1 MKTSNCFYLLLIL
14 LSLFTINL
22 AQTDSCPAGMR
33 KTYVDDYN
41 MDQYGSAR
49 RYMAAVSFFQFPG
62 SLFFSRK
69 VLIEP
74 RFEVHLKASTEFIDV
89 IESENERKIYGFTIV
104 ISGYKNTISG
114 LEARNGKTYVFTDIG
129 YNNFVNSLIIEFD
142 FEKNDYDPDSN
153 SFSLRFCD
161 TSCNSND
168 RDNNIVIHSA
178 KLTSQTYDSTKAND
192 WDFRLF
198 YADKKLSLY
207 SGPNELMFST
217 NFDLEA
223 KLGTNI
229 AHVGFTGFIESN
241 RRELSIVG
249 TFICEDNYQISK
261 MPGNFYVNNGK
272 FDTAIYEAG
281 APINYIFS
289 FINDKDQLVPHTFG
303 YKIWNYTFSLNTD
316 CDQSSDTIAKDT
328 NYTLILSMKACTKVG
343 QHSIHISEEI
353 KGNAPGRYYTVVA
366 GPLNKIVLIGH
377 DGIIAA
383 VPSVSENGALHLL
396 YGDSISGDF
405 IIKDNLQLVLDF
417 EFTDQYGNLVTPDSP
432 SSLFTLKKVNE
443 GGDTSTVNQN
453 VINFSLKKVDT
464 HYQMT
469 ISVNKVGTY
478 QIEKNDYMTEPI
490 RFIIVPAEADPT
502 TSYCNL
508 DGYTSPPSLKVSQSV
523 TYNCYLRDIYGNEII
538 PSVFKANSIYD
549 FSCKTEKTLS
559 SKAYTT
565 RVDTQ
570 NTFFSCV
577 FEITETGAYQ
587 INGYLIKKSNS
598 ESKRI
603 NSKINTFS
611 ARGDANSLTFKNIMN
626 LYNRNWLNINGAQ
639 LTYISDAERL
649 ITVLDLAE
657 SGGALMS
664 SYGTYPADFNV
675 NKVKAL
681 LTSPHDWN
689 YQFNLVTKIILID
702 GVEYIG
708 VYAPEGHTTDDIV
721 KKSSFDYSIKFTLEK
736 SSGEEEKTV
745 TLKYILNIGT
755 YTTCFH
761 DLKEENTKLEQDW
774 NLDFLIGAERKI
786 AKLELQTKDYYLYN
800 TDIGKDNIQ
809 YYLDEPSSNAIS
821 FRVVPLSVDG
831 TYDIYGKATDSYQ
844 GFLVVKVNGIQIR
857 KQYVSAQPSLACYLE
872 FKEPDLFK
880 LIRNENDKEI
890 HYEYLGD
897 FVEGNLL
904 FYFKIKDKYGNYI
917 VKEDYFSAFAD
928 IYSEQFGNGVD
939 RGKDIFTVGYS
950 HEIDFYKFRDKLPFE
965 NRQFSWVFFMR
976 DSSCNRK
983 YYITYDGMRGNSS
996 PVSLEKSYYT
1006 LKNNEIN
1013 INQYAYVEVF
1023 YKDANGQFLGL
1034 QEGKLEE
1041 IKDKTI
1047 VLATNTGNNI
1057 KLEYDSITNGYA
1069 IRYKKLFTVAG
1080 TFIVTATSDGTP
1092 LNCSNSNSLNVIDNV
1107 YYFRNSQLQLI
1118 LDSTINMDPNVRVTI
1133 DNTQQQPKYNL
1144 YFFTAAGVKTTYTD
1158 SDTFT
1163 CHLIR
1168 DNLDMELNV
1177 ARKGDYIQ
1185 FTHKNE
1191 DLKDF
1196 MLLSKGNYIL
1206 RVSDNKETIDYPLYL
1221 TGDGSEDV
1229 SNDPNKDLSKTEVSP
1244 LVIEGT
1250 AGKIY
1255 LITVEF
1261 RASDGLRWNRDVSLN
1276 QFTVSNSEGFPNGI
1290 FTYTVEA
1297 GYKRGQA
1304 VIHVN
1309 QTKVSSGNYLTI
1321 TYEGKEIPKK
1331 VLLKIKC
1338 AELAKLVYESGPSE
1352 GNVINPPI
1360 LSFTP
1365 KDAYDNL
1372 YTDLFTISQTKEY
1385 LNSLTIGKSEENV
1398 PLTSNNYLEDNQLK
1412 VQYQS
1417 TISTNVVVTSKYF
1430 EKSKLEYRYRIR
1442 SGPIDKDTS
1451 YAELITTGT
1460 KEAGSTYHI
1469 IIHPKDKYNNDID
1482 DLDETQMEEFNT
1494 YYDVS
1499 GATDNYN
1506 VTNCELVEEAKA
1518 LEKLRNLL
1526 SMGESAFDSIL
1537 CQTEITKAGT
1547 LEFHVDYKVDEIECR
1562 NCIFHVISDTI
1573 DYKKTKTLYK
1583 NKNIYLVTND
1593 INEVDAKVEP
1603 TFELTFFDK
1612 YGNQIGSSIVQNMN
1626 IKPTLEGTD
1635 IKLCISNSD
1644 NKKIVYL
1651 CPATEGDDNIN
1662 KWQYITNGE
1671 KYKLKLLD
1679 EDNKDENTNKIIY
1692 PLKITGGAEGS
1703 SEKPDFTKTKFNPEV
1718 VTVQAGVEGNT
1729 IMEIRD
1735 GEGIRKNYW
1744 YPNPSDK
1751 IKVEFKSDQDT
1762 CSYRIEK
1769 GDLPGRYSIVVA
1781 CTKTNNN
1788 NGFTVFVEETQIK
1801 TIKLIVVSGPA
1812 YYLEVEN
1819 NDNKFTVSSD
1829 KYTWKTNPTN
1839 DEIISFNFKLKDK
1852 YQNYIT
1858 NDVLNNNE
1866 ITVSSETYGF
1876 AEDYYHL
1883 TFKETNKNYLFVDE
1897 ITEII
1902 TKHIWN
1908 IVCVESN
1915 RKYSFIYTKEP
1926 GIVDLTKSDWTIDKT
1941 AYVLQEVS
1949 TVLVTLKDKLGVNV
1963 GTKEG
1968 RLLIEKE
1975 KLRVIRDK
1983 NKEVDY
1989 TYIGITSDNKLKY
2002 TYTYKEIGDYKV
2014 YVNYDQ
2020 KQIKDKVDVT
2030 VSYQTIDLKS
2040 SKLYYDL
2047 YDGKE
2052 NLMKTSENTN
2062 INNKEEYLFYKL
2074 YLYTAEGTKIT
2085 NYDHNLPV
2093 TCKMTYGDI
2102 EWELVVTKEQSYI
2115 DLSYVD
2121 DFEEKFKKLPLGLY
2135 NLIITLNGES
2145 ITYPLYLLGDKD
2157 VSPQTNYDLTKTHI
2171 KPTYIDGIAGVR
2183 YEIDIEFR
2191 AQDNL
2196 RWPYDIILSSFGVSN
2211 SYNLDSENLII
2222 EKAQGE
2228 KSGQMK
2234 LFVTQKIASK
2244 DGVDNVLSFTYKS
2257 VAITATVTLHIK
2269 CAGLAFLEYDSGA
2282 VDGTVI
2288 NPSIVKFIPKDTY
2301 GNLFTDLFDET
2312 IFTKEK
2318 LEALTTGVSEEGHP
2332 LTTNNYVSDGKYLN
2346 VQYGCTKV
2354 TYIKLTC
2361 NQKLNDNVYR
2371 YKLWSGPISPEQSYA
2386 EVVKNEGVIAGEITK
2401 LNIYP
2406 KDIYGNDVT
2415 NVTAED
2421 LEQFDVDYEVN
2432 KDNKVDISDS
2442 CQIVDSLKTDLDQ
2455 FDCQAN
2461 VTKAGDVIFTV
2472 EYNDKPISCINCE
2485 FVIYPDV
2492 IDFSKTKVYNKNENK
2507 EMSRT
2512 ELNTLPVTILPNF
2525 ELFFF
2530 DRFMNAIISESE
2542 VGQLPVETE
2551 IVVTDVKLLVT
2562 NNGLTKLSNVSKSKD
2577 NDENEEKWQY
2587 LPNGDNYKLIVTN
2600 SRTTEALTFPVQLT
2614 GGYNGGGSG
2623 PINPYK
2629 TALTPTELT
2638 LTAGEEKNVYLELRT
2653 VDEVRKNY
2661 WYKEPEKHISIK
2673 FPDDVKSCK
2682 YSLLRDEK
2690 PGDYIV
2696 VFNCTEKKDAF
2707 NTKVYV
2713 EGVLVPQEITISV
2726 VPAGP
2731 AKSKLFRMTED
2742 GKAGEE
2748 IKTDNLGSVSVE
2760 DKFQMI
2766 NKLYDRFGNL
2776 ITNINFQLSTL
2787 QIKMNPTT
2795 PQKTH
2800 TWSAELVA
2808 QKNGEIIIT
2817 LKSTYAGEHLVTG
2830 LYFEKSYTIIFTPG
2844 YPNADNSEL
2853 EVNETEIY
2861 AGQEI
2866 RIYITPYDKYH
2877 NYIDASQYSEISP
2890 YQVKYVN
2897 EGSTTVNVITEKHRI
2912 DVKNGKNVL
2921 SYPGTFTV
2929 RGTTNVNGYIDT
2941 EPIKCVSCR
2950 VNIKTKDIDFLNSYV
2965 LRLEPTKNI
2974 YELLKDGT
2982 VEKNT
2987 KDEPIYRLYP
2997 RDQYENS
3004 VDVIPKEILNNYKA
3018 SFKSQNSSTV
3028 YKLRLNNAG
3037 KDNQEYAEFVIDDT
3051 IQDGDFYYK
3060 LLVGGF
3066 YDLEFT
3072 NGKDVLVYNVT
3083 LLGDGKGGSN
3093 DPADYQKTAI
3103 IESNLKYTAGGQ
3115 GYMIIEIRTSNNER
3129 KNFWD
3134 GFNFKIKSC
3143 DASDETFEFTQDKAG
3158 LLGVFYIT
3166 VTTQTANTFPK
3177 LSQCKL
3183 EILLNDVKVESLAP
3197 EMEVSPDAVVRTNI
3211 LTKYYKQGSTTNLL
3225 DGNADENYIFEVE
3238 SFDKYNNFAETIQDI
3253 VGIKVT
3259 YRGGDEIKKITS
3271 ETDAESGYRKYS
3283 VSATKAGTY
3292 IVSTDKSGPQGLYL
3306 ATESIFVIEAGE
3318 IDLSNTVIQA
3328 KATPIQAG
3336 TAPAISI
3343 DAYDKYGN
3351 ALTYSKY
3358 INRFD
3363 AIFIDAN
3370 IEEHTSKGA
3379 YDQNI
3384 RKVFYTSET
3393 PVTIVGKVKVEVAYD
3408 KNQKLDT
3415 SKVIIDVIPGDP
3427 DPKNSI
3433 LSRETS
3439 KGVFTQYKNGDSFS
3453 VDVNEF
3459 LVLNVTIY
3467 DKYNNYISN
3476 IPTDVKVVS
3485 PLMSGNY
3492 MEEIKFNVEENT
3504 GYFGLDFNE
3513 NSNYI
3518 YIYRHL
3524 VGGTYDLTY
3533 KVQTSKEEASFK
3545 YNIIITSEDDKHG
3558 NGPYAI
3564 DKCVLIP
3571 KSVTFV
3577 AGNYETFTLELR
3589 TKQGLLY
3596 NDDIDIKNDLSISAK
3611 VKDNK
3616 GIVNDNFSYIVSK
3629 AGSEYGIYTIKIY
3642 HEKKGNYYLNVLLAD
3657 PSTEE
3662 RTKKEVGP
3670 GEFTVIPDRVPD
3682 SRYTVF
3688 KIRPLDGQ
3696 EIDSQE
3702 EIRLQFSLADKYNN
3716 TFEGRNDITENK
3728 YLTLINN
3735 KEAIPDLTFTMD
3747 EYDFY
3752 TVSLYPRYP
3761 PKNMV
3766 MNVIYN
3772 DGQDTVYCFLED
3784 VVVKITSKIDY
3795 YQTQIVSPN
3804 KENIKVG
3811 ETLIMWLYTFD
3822 IKGECLDDQN
3832 YADKY
3837 EIIVTGPFDSEHQAT
3852 KNYNVRKT
3860 DASSSSNCNN
3870 EYEIIT
3876 TEEDKYKYA
3885 GNYLIKVYGNNRI
3898 IAQYNQVCTAG
3909 EYSLIGFK
3917 LQYSFNPDQISI
3929 LDSVSFTITGS
3940 DKYGNKVEDPLYD
3953 DITIYFEQEGNNTEF
3968 ESKKVEKVAGVLEY
3982 EVAIRK
3988 VGPHQLHILYKEQ
4001 EVLTV
4006 NGGEKLPIFTILP
4019 GPCRADNNK
4028 HFDITPLKD
4037 VQKYDDAYFT
4047 FQCYDVYGN
4056 KIEHGGEEFTVTSSV
4071 LFNGNEYPVNTAEV
4085 VDNGDGSYKVEF
4097 IPEVEGT
4104 YLFNLLVGKE
4114 RYGEELKWI
4123 LTKKECSGETSVL
4136 CPNNNNCVKR
4146 LLDCVTPPDKCKD
4159 DETKPFWCPVNGTYM
4174 CVKSQTDCDCPAGYY
4189 KCPIMHYCVKNDRRD
4204 MCPSFIKRRTGY
4216 CQATYGEG
4224 YQLCPDSICRPADFH
4239 CFNQRV
4245 CPIGKVLCPDLSC
4258 RDTHEECV
4266 VTEELPSGKTRCLGQ
4281 DTVNRDSPHLCPSTF
4296 TCTNADDV
4304 VCPDGTCVSNEIYC
4318 KSLKKCTGNYQYLCS
4333 NNACASSY
4341 DYCSPEVACPIFKSL
4356 CTDHVC
4362 RDYC

>member
-1 MKTSNCFYLLLIL
+1 MKTSNCFYLLLIF
-14 LSLFTINL
+14 LSLFAINL

-41 MDQYGSAR
+41 MNQYGAAR
-49 RYMAAVSFFQFPG
+49 RYMAAISFFQWPG

-74 RFEVHLKASTEFIDV
+74 RFEVHLKASTQYIDI

-114 LEARNGKTYVFTDIG
+114 YVSRKGKTYVYTDIG
-129 YNNFVNSLIIEFD
+129 YNNFVNSLVIEFD

-168 RDNNIVIHSA
+168 RDTNIVIHSA
-178 KLTSQTYDSTKAND
+178 RLTSQKYDSTKDND

-198 YADKKLSLY
+198 YANKRLSLY

-229 AHVGFTGFIESN
+229 AYVGFTGFIESN
-241 RRELSIVG
+241 RRELSIIG

-272 FDTAIYEAG
+272 LDTAIYEAG

-303 YKIWNYTFSLNTD
+303 YNIWNYTFFLNTD
-316 CDQSSDTIAKDT
+316 CDQSSETIAKDT
-328 NYTLILSMKACTKVG
+328 NYTLILSMRACTKVG
-343 QHSIHISEEI
+343 RHSIHISEKI
-353 KGNAPGRYYTVVA
+353 KGDAPGRYYDVVA

-377 DGIIAA
+377 DGIIGA
-383 VPSVSENGALHLL
+383 VPSASENGALHLL

-443 GGDTSTVNQN
+443 GGDTSAVNQN
-453 VINFSLKKVDT
+453 VINFSLKKKDT

-502 TSYCNL
+502 TSYCTL
-508 DGYTSPPSLKVSQSV
+508 EGYTSPPSLKVSESV

-549 FSCKTEKTLS
+549 FSCKTEKTSS
-559 SKAYTT
+559 SKTYTT
-565 RVDTQ
+565 RVDPK
-570 NTFFSCV
+570 NTFYSCV
-577 FEITETGAYQ
+577 FDITETGAYQ
-587 INGYLIKKSNS
+587 INGYLVKKSNS

-603 NSKINTFS
+603 NSNINTFS

-639 LTYISDAERL
+639 LTYLSDAKGL

-657 SGGALMS
+657 SNGGALMS
-664 SYGTYPADFNV
+664 SYGTYPSDFKV

-681 LTSPHDWN
+681 LNSPHDWN
-689 YQFNLVTKIILID
+689 YQYNLVTEIITID

-708 VYAPEGHTTDDIV
+708 VYTPDGKTTDTIV

-736 SSGEEEKTV
+736 SSGNEEKTV
-745 TLKYILNIGT
+745 TLKYIVNIGT

-761 DLKEENTKLEQDW
+761 DLKVENTNLEQEW
-774 NLDFLIGAERKI
+774 SLEFLIGTERKI
-786 AKLELQTKDYYLYN
+786 AKIELRTTDYYLYN
-800 TDIGKDNIQ
+800 TDIGKDKIQ
-809 YYLDEPSSNAIS
+809 YVLENPSSNAVT
-821 FRVVPLSVDG
+821 FRVVPLSIDG
-831 TYDIYGKATDSYQ
+831 TYDIYAKATDSYQ
-844 GFLVVKVNGIQIR
+844 GYLVVKVNGIEIR
-857 KQYVSAQPSLACYLE
+857 RQWVSAQPSLACYLE

-880 LIRNENDKEI
+880 EVRNQDGKEI
-890 HYEYLGD
+890 YYEYLGD

-917 VKEDYFSAFAD
+917 VKDDYFSAFAD
-928 IYSEQFGNGVD
+928 IYSLQFGNGVEH
-939 RGKDIFTVGYS
+939 GKDILTVGYS
-950 HEIDFYKFRDKLPFE
+950 HDIDYYKFRDKLPFE
-965 NRQFSWVFFMR
+965 NRDYTWVFFMR

-996 PVSLEKSYYT
+996 PVSPEKSYYT
-1006 LKNNEIN
+1006 LLNTEIN
-1013 INQYAYVEVF
+1013 IKEYAYVDVF
-1023 YKDANGQFLGL
+1023 YKDENDQFLGL

-1041 IKDKTI
+1041 MKDKTI
-1047 VLATNTGNNI
+1047 ILATNTGNNI
-1057 KLEYDSITNGYA
+1057 KLEFDSITNGYA

-1080 TFIVTATSDGTP
+1080 TFKVTATSDGTS
-1092 LNCSNSNSLNVIDNV
+1092 LTCHTSDSLNVIDNV

-1118 LDSTINMDPNVRVTI
+1118 LDSTINMDPNIRVTI
-1133 DNTQQQPKYNL
+1133 DNLKQQPKYNL
-1144 YFFTAAGVKTTYTD
+1144 YFYTAAGVKTTYTD

-1168 DNLDMELNV
+1168 VNVDLELDV
-1177 ARKGDYIQ
+1177 ARKGDYVQ
-1185 FTHKNE
+1185 FTHGDIDKFK
-1191 DLKDF
+1191 DLV
-1196 MLLSKGNYIL
+1196 KGDYIL

-1221 TGDGSEDV
+1221 TGDGYDDA
-1229 SNDPNKDLSKTEVSP
+1229 SNDEKKDLSKTEVSP
-1244 LVIEGT
+1244 LIIDGV

-1255 LITVEF
+1255 PITVEF
-1261 RASDGLRWNRDVSLN
+1261 RASDGYRWNRVVSPN
-1276 QFTVSNSEGFPNGI
+1276 NFAVSYSESLANGE

-1297 GYKRGQA
+1297 GYKKGQA
-1304 VIHVN
+1304 IIYVN
-1309 QTKVSSGNYLTI
+1309 QTKVSSGNILTI
-1321 TYEGKEIPKK
+1321 TYEGEEIPKK
-1331 VLLKIKC
+1331 VTLKIKC
-1338 AELAKLVYESGPSE
+1338 AELAKLVYKSGPSE

-1365 KDAYDNL
+1365 QDAYGNL
-1372 YTDLFTISQTKEY
+1372 YTDLFTTSQTKEY
-1385 LNSLTIGKSEENV
+1385 LNSLTIGRSEENV
-1398 PLTSNNYLEDNQLK
+1398 PLTSNNYLEDNKLM

-1417 TISTNVVVTSKYF
+1417 TISTNVVVTSNYF
-1430 EKSKLEYRYRIR
+1430 DISKKEYRYRIR

-1451 YAELITTGT
+1451 FAELITTGT
-1460 KEAGSTYHI
+1460 KEAGTTYHI
-1469 IIHPKDKYNNDID
+1469 MIHPKDVYNNDID
-1482 DLDETQMEEFNT
+1482 DLDEAQMKEFKT

-1499 GATDNYN
+1499 GTTDKNN
-1506 VTNCELVEEAKA
+1506 VTECELVEESQA
-1518 LEKLRNLL
+1518 LEKLRKLL
-1526 SMGESAFDSIL
+1526 SNEESIIDSIL
-1537 CQTEITKAGT
+1537 CQTIVTKAGT

-1562 NCIFHVISDTI
+1562 NCIFYVISDEIEYT
-1573 DYKKTKTLYK
+1573 KTKTLYK
-1583 NKNIYLVTND
+1583 NKNIYLVIDDTNE
-1593 INEVDAKVEP
+1593 IDAKVEP
-1603 TFELTFFDK
+1603 TFELTFFDQ
-1612 YGNQIGSSIVQNMN
+1612 YENQIGSSIVQNMN
-1626 IKPTLEGTD
+1626 IQPTLEGAD
-1635 IKLCISNSD
+1635 IKLCISNSE

-1651 CPATEGDDNIN
+1651 CPSTDGDDNIN
-1662 KWQYITNGE
+1662 KWQYITNGD
-1671 KYKLKLLD
+1671 KYKLILQDK
-1679 EDNKDENTNKIIY
+1679 DNAANVITY
-1692 PLKITGGAEGS
+1692 PLKITGGGDGS
-1703 SEKPDFTKTKFNPEV
+1703 SEKPDFTKTNFNPEV

-1729 IMEIRD
+1729 IMEIRTA
-1735 GEGIRKNYW
+1735 EEIRKNYW
-1744 YPNPSDK
+1744 YPNPSEK
-1751 IKVEFKSDQDT
+1751 IKVEFESDQDT
-1762 CSYRIEK
+1762 CSYRVEK

-1781 CTKTNNN
+1781 CTKTNKD
-1788 NGFTVFVEETQIK
+1788 NGFTVFVESTQIK
-1801 TIKLIVVSGPA
+1801 TIKLIVLSGPA
-1812 YYLEVEN
+1812 YYLEVEDAN
-1819 NDNKFTVSSD
+1819 NKFTVSSD
-1829 KYTWKTNPTN
+1829 RYTWKTNPTN
-1839 DEIISFNFKLKDK
+1839 DDLISFNFKLKDK

-1858 NDVLNNNE
+1858 NDVLKNNE
-1866 ITVSSETYGF
+1866 ITVSSETFGF
-1876 AEDYYHL
+1876 AEGYYHL
-1883 TFKETNKNYLFVDE
+1883 TFKESNKDYLFVDE
-1897 ITEII
+1897 ITEVI

-1926 GIVDLTKSDWTIDKT
+1926 GKVDLTQSEWTIDKT

-1989 TYIGITSDNKLKY
+1989 TFISITSDNKLKY
-2002 TYTYKEIGDYKV
+2002 TYTYKEIGTYKV
-2014 YVNYDQ
+2014 YVTYEE
-2020 KQIKDKVDVT
+2020 KQIKDQVDVT

-2052 NLMKTSENTN
+2052 NLMKTTENTN

-2093 TCKMTYGDI
+2093 TCKMTFADL

-2121 DFEEKFKKLPLGLY
+2121 DFETKFKKLPLGLY
-2135 NLIITLNGES
+2135 NLIITLDGES
-2145 ITYPLYLLGDKD
+2145 ITYPLYLLGEKD
-2157 VSPQTNYDLTKTHI
+2157 VSPQMNYDLTKTHI
-2171 KPTYIDGIAGVR
+2171 KPTYIDGVAGVR

-2196 RWPYDIILSSFGVSN
+2196 RWNYDIILTSFGVSN

-2222 EKAQGE
+2222 EKEQGE

-2371 YKLWSGPISPEQSYA
+2371 YKLWSGPISPEKSYA
-2386 EVVKNEGVIAGEITK
+2386 EVVKTEGVIAGEITK

-2442 CQIVDSLKTDLDQ
+2442 CQIVDSLKADLDQ

-2512 ELNTLPVTILPNF
+2512 ELNALPVTILPNF

-2551 IVVTDVKLLVT
+2551 IVVTDVKLCVT
-2562 NNGLTKLSNVSKSKD
+2562 NNGLTKLSNVCKSKD

-2587 LPNGDNYKLIVTN
+2587 LPNGDNYQLIATN
-2600 SRTTEALTFPVQLT
+2600 TRTTEALTFPVQLT
-2614 GGYNGGGSG
+2614 GGYNGGESG

-2731 AKSKLFRMTED
+2731 AKSKLFRMTEE

-2748 IKTDNLGSVSVE
+2748 IITDNLGSVSVE

-2766 NKLYDRFGNL
+2766 NKLYDRFDNL

-2800 TWSAELVA
+2800 TWSAEPVA

-2853 EVNETEIY
+2853 EVSETEIY

-2941 EPIKCVSCR
+2941 EQIKCISCR
-2950 VNIKTKDIDFLNSYV
+2950 VNIKTKDIDFLNNYV
-2965 LRLEPTKNI
+2965 LRFEHTKNA
-2974 YELLKDGT
+2974 YELLKNGT
-2982 VEKNT
+2982 VENNT
-2987 KDEPIYRLYP
+2987 KEEPIYRLYP

-3004 VDVIPKEILNNYKA
+3004 VDVIPKETLITYKA
-3018 SFKSQNSSTV
+3018 SLKSQNSSTV
-3028 YKLRLNNAG
+3028 YKLRLNNG
-3037 KDNQEYAEFVIDDT
+3037 NKDNQEYAEFVIDDT
-3051 IQDGDFYYK
+3051 IQDEKEFYYWT
-3060 LLVGGF
+3060 LVDGF

-3072 NGKDVLVYNVT
+3072 NGKDALTYNIT
-3083 LLGDGKGGSN
+3083 LAGTGNGGSN

-3166 VTTQTANTFPK
+3166 VTTQKANTFPK
-3177 LSQCKL
+3177 LSECKL
-3183 EILLNDVKVESLAP
+3183 EILLNDVKVETLAP

-3211 LTKYYKQGSTTNLL
+3211 LKKYYKEGSTTNLL
-3225 DGNADENYIFEVE
+3225 NGKADENYVFEVE

-3259 YRGGDEIKKITS
+3259 FRGGDEIKKITS
-3271 ETDAESGYRKYS
+3271 ETDSESGYRKYS

-3318 IDLSNTVIQA
+3318 IDLSKTVIQA

-3351 ALTYSKY
+3351 ALTYDKY
-3358 INRFD
+3358 INKFE

-3384 RKVFYTSET
+3384 LKVFYTSET
-3393 PVTIVGKVKVEVAYD
+3393 PVTIVGNVKVEVAYD
-3408 KNQKLDT
+3408 TTQKLDT
-3415 SKVIIDVIPGDP
+3415 SKVIIEVIPGDP

-3453 VDVNEF
+3453 VDVKEF

-3476 IPTDVKVVS
+3476 IPTDIKVVS

-3492 MEEIKFNVEENT
+3492 MEEITFNVEENT
-3504 GYFGLDFNE
+3504 GYFGLDFND
-3513 NSNYI
+3513 NSKYI

-3533 KVQTSKEEASFK
+3533 NVQTSTEEASFK
-3545 YNIIITSEDDKHG
+3545 YNIIITSEDNKHG
-3558 NGPYAI
+3558 NGPYVI
-3564 DKCVLIP
+3564 EKCVLIP

-3589 TKQGLLY
+3589 TEQGLLY
-3596 NDDIDIKNDLSISAK
+3596 NDDIDIKNYLLISAEPK
-3611 VKDNK
+3611 YSK
-3616 GIVNDNFSYIVSK
+3616 GNLTNFSFTVSK

-3642 HEKKGNYYLNVLLAD
+3642 HEKKGNYNLNVLLAD

-3682 SRYTVF
+3682 KKYTVF
-3688 KIRPLDGQ
+3688 KNRPLDGQ

-3702 EIRLQFSLADKYNN
+3702 EIRLQFTLADKFNN
-3716 TFEGRNDITENK
+3716 TFEGRKDITQNK

-3735 KEAIPDLTFTMD
+3735 NEAIPDLIFTMD
-3747 EYDFY
+3747 EQDVY

-3761 PKNMV
+3761 PKKMV

-3772 DGQDTVYCFLED
+3772 DGEDTVYCFLED

-3811 ETLIMWLYTFD
+3811 EKLKMWLYTFD
-3822 IKGECLDDQN
+3822 IKGECLDDQD
-3832 YADKY
+3832 YSEKY
-3837 EIIVTGPFDSEHQAT
+3837 EIVVTGPFNSQHQTT
-3852 KNYNVRKT
+3852 KNYYVEKT

-3870 EYEIIT
+3870 EYIIIT
-3876 TEEDKYKYA
+3876 TDNDKYKYA
-3885 GNYLIKVYGNNRI
+3885 GNYLIKVYGNSKI

-3917 LQYSFNPDQISI
+3917 LQYSFNPDKISI
-3929 LDSVSFTITGS
+3929 LDSVSFTITGT
-3940 DKYGNKVEDPLYD
+3940 DEYGNKVEDPLYEH
-3953 DITIYFEQEGNNTEF
+3953 ITIYFEQEGNNTEF
-3968 ESKKVEKVAGVLEY
+3968 ESKKVEKVTGVLEY
-3982 EVAIRK
+3982 EVSIHK
-3988 VGPHQLHILYKEQ
+3988 VGPHQLHILYKEE
-4001 EVLTV
+4001 EVPSV
-4006 NGGEKLPIFTILP
+4006 NDGEKLPIFTILP
-4019 GPCRADNNK
+4019 GPCRAENNE
-4028 HFDITPLKD
+4028 HFDITPLEE

-4047 FQCYDVYGN
+4047 FQCYDIYGN
-4056 KIEHGGEEFTVTSSV
+4056 IIDHGGEEFTVTASV
-4071 LFNGNEYPVNTAEV
+4071 LFNDNEYPVNTAEV
-4085 VDNGDGSYKVEF
+4085 VDNGDGTYKVQF

-4114 RYGEELKWI
+4114 RYGEDLKWI
-4123 LTKKECSGETSVL
+4123 LTKKECSGEKSVL
-4136 CPNNNNCVKR
+4136 CPNNNKCVKR

-4159 DETKPFWCPVNGTYM
+4159 DETKPFWCPVNGTYT
-4174 CVKSQTDCDCPAGYY
+4174 CVKSQTDCDCPDGYY
-4189 KCPIMHYCVKNDRRD
+4189 KCPIMHYCVKNERTD
-4204 MCPSFIKRRTGY
+4204 MCPSFIKRRKNY
-4216 CQATYGEG
+4216 CQPQNGKNYT
-4224 YQLCPDSICRPADFH
+4224 LCPDSICRPADFH

-4245 CPIGKVLCPDLSC
+4245 CPIGKFLCPDLSC
-4258 RDTHEECV
+4258 RDTLEECV
-4266 VTEELPSGKTRCLGQ
+4266 ETEKLLSGKSRCLGQ
-4281 DTVNRDSPHLCPSTF
+4281 EMVNRDYPQLCPSTF
-4296 TCTNADDV
+4296 TCTNKDDV

-4318 KSLKKCTGNYQYLCS
+4318 KALKKCTGSYKYLCS
-4333 NNACASSY
+4333 NNGCAASF
-4341 DYCSPEVACPIFKSL
+4341 DYCTQEVSCPLGQSL